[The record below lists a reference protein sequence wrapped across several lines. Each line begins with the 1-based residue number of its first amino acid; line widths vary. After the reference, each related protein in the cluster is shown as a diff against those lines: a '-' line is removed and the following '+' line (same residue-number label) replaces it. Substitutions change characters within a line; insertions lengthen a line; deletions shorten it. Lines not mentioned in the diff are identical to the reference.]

1 MMPPPM
7 TMTLADS
14 GREAEDV
21 DVDKNEGDLVE
32 ERQCAAA
39 GSRLRRKPPIG
50 RRGGRRIMIMTSNA
64 RGREARVLT
73 PCVWVG
79 SM

>member
-32 ERQCAAA
+32 VEERQCVAA

-50 RRGGRRIMIMTSNA
+50 RREGRRIMIMTSNA
-64 RGREARVLT
+64 RGR
-73 PCVWVG
+73 
-79 SM
+79 